1 MNYLSIINKDYLKE
15 PYFIGYGMGRGVFCE
30 RLFKYVLEELNID
43 PQEIDRFDFLD
54 QVTNLN
60 ILEKMIKN
68 LCKNINQLDS
78 LETQSLICS
87 GVLHVIIMQI
97 WFSLKSFYNNDE
109 REVALK
115 HLLELIENEVVIE
128 LLNSMDAHFKQHH
141 FRADPSKSQF

>member
-1 MNYLSIINKDYLKE
+1 
-15 PYFIGYGMGRGVFCE
+15 MGRGVFCE